1 MRIESAYTYWS
12 PVKRLNAESAQGGFE
27 QLLQKSTKEEEGK
40 GKLITVREGGYLR
53 QYMVRP
59 DGSKM
64 LLSETKQYDS
74 ESAASSSNLSLSL
87 PRAGGGMGRNT
98 KDALD
103 LLCLQAGVVGT
114 RSNYKVFDIT

>member
-12 PVKRLNAESAQGGFE
+12 PVKRMNAESTQGGFE
-27 QLLQKSTKEEEGK
+27 QLFQKSKKEEEGK
-40 GKLITVREGGYLR
+40 AKLITVREGGYLR

-64 LLSETKQYDS
+64 LLNETKQYES

-87 PRAGGGMGRNT
+87 PRAGGKGLNT

-103 LLCLQAGVVGT
+103 LLCLQAGAVGT
-114 RSNYKVFDIT
+114 RSIYKVFDII